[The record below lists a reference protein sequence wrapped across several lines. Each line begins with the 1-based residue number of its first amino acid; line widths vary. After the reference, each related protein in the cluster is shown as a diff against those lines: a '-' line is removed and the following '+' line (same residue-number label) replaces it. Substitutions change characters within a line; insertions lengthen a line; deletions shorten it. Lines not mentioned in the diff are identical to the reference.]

1 MQNKKQS
8 KGDDPILL
16 KDQKIDLKEVQ
27 EFKLYHRL
35 MYGEVVI
42 EKLDFTHLKTQT
54 REWRTYKQEFVFDSQ
69 INNLITT
76 CTCGK
81 KNVFCEH
88 RYAVLEEIIHR
99 FGDDFFIDDFVKRH
113 TEKRLAQYGLSLDDN
128 YNQII
133 DFELTTKGLVEIPKV
148 KNLKSVNNFSLLLV

>member
-76 CTCGK
+76 CTLRK
-81 KNVFCEH
+81 
-88 RYAVLEEIIHR
+88 
-99 FGDDFFIDDFVKRH
+99 
-113 TEKRLAQYGLSLDDN
+113 EKCFL
-128 YNQII
+128 
-133 DFELTTKGLVEIPKV
+133 
-148 KNLKSVNNFSLLLV
+148 